1 MDFSYSEE
9 HKLIRETARQ
19 FAQNEVAKDAA
30 ERDRLEQ
37 FPAQH
42 VRKMAEL
49 GFMGMMVDPQY
60 GGGGM
65 DTVSYVIVIE
75 ELSKVDAS
83 VGVVCSVNNS
93 LVCYGIEAYG
103 TEAQK
108 QKYLVPLAK
117 GEKLGAFCLS
127 EPSSGSDASAMKTT
141 AVLKGEHYILNGTK
155 NWITNGKYADYYVMT
170 AMTSPALGHKGISA
184 FLVEKQF
191 PGFSVGKKEKK
202 LGIRSSDTVS
212 IIMEDCRVP
221 KENLLGK
228 EGQGFRIAMKTL
240 DGGRIGIA
248 AQALGIAQG
257 SLEAAIK
264 YSKERVQFGKAIGQ
278 FQAIQFMLA
287 DMETRISAARLLT
300 YQAAW
305 KKDQKQNFSSEAAM
319 AKLYASETAV
329 YASSHAVQIYG
340 GYGYLKDYP
349 VERFMRDSK
358 ITEIYEGTSE
368 IQRMVVAR
376 GLLEKTY
383 I

>member
-1 MDFSYSEE
+1 MDFTLNEE
-9 HKLIRETARQ
+9 HKLVRETARK
-19 FAQNEVAKDAA
+19 FAHGEVAKDAA

-37 FPAQH
+37 FPSHH
-42 VRKMAEL
+42 VKKMAEL
-49 GFMGMMVDPQY
+49 GFMGMMVDPKY

-65 DTVSYVIVIE
+65 DTISYVIVIE

-103 TEAQK
+103 TEEQK
-108 QKYLVPLAK
+108 QKYLAPLAK

-127 EPSSGSDASAMKTT
+127 EPSSGSDASTMKTT
-141 AVLKGEHYILNGTK
+141 AVLEGDHYILNGTK
-155 NWITNGKYADYYVMT
+155 NWITNGKYADHYIVT
-170 AMTSPALGHKGISA
+170 AMTNRSLGYRGVSVFI
-184 FLVEKQF
+184 VEKQF
-191 PGFSVGKKEKK
+191 PGVSVGKKEKK

-228 EGQGFRIAMKTL
+228 EGEGFKIAMKTL

-264 YSKERVQFGKAIGQ
+264 YARERVQFGKPISQ

-305 KKDQKQNFSSEAAM
+305 KKDQGQNFSAEAAM

-329 YASSHAVQIYG
+329 DASTKAVQIYG

-368 IQRMVVAR
+368 IQRLVIAR
-376 GLLEKTY
+376 GLVENTH
-383 I
+383 

>member
-1 MDFSYSEE
+1 MDFALTEE
-9 HKLIRETARQ
+9 HRLIQETARQ

-30 ERDRLEQ
+30 ERDRQEQ
-37 FPAQH
+37 FPTHH

-49 GFMGMMVDPQY
+49 GFMGMMVDPKY

-65 DTVSYVIVIE
+65 DTISYVIAIE

-93 LVCYGIEAYG
+93 LVCYGIETYG
-103 TEAQK
+103 SEELK

-127 EPSSGSDASAMKTT
+127 EPNSGSDASAMKTT
-141 AVLKGEHYILNGTK
+141 AVLKGDYYVLNGTK

-170 AMTSPALGHKGISA
+170 ALTNPALGPKGISA
-184 FLVEKQF
+184 FVVEKQF
-191 PGFSVGKKEKK
+191 PGFAVGKKEKK

-221 KENLLGK
+221 KENLLGR
-228 EGQGFRIAMKTL
+228 EGDGFRIAMRTL

-257 SLEAAIK
+257 ALEAAIK

-287 DMETRISAARLLT
+287 DMETRIVGARLLT

-305 KKDQKQNFSSEAAM
+305 KKDQQQNFSSEAAM
-319 AKLYASETAV
+319 
-329 YASSHAVQIYG
+329 QWC
-340 GYGYLKDYP
+340 
-349 VERFMRDSK
+349 
-358 ITEIYEGTSE
+358 
-368 IQRMVVAR
+368 
-376 GLLEKTY
+376 
-383 I
+383 

>member
-1 MDFSYSEE
+1 MDFNLTEE
-9 HKLIRETARQ
+9 QKLIQRTARE

-37 FPAQH
+37 FPTQH
-42 VRKMAEL
+42 VKKMAEL
-49 GFMGMMVDPQY
+49 GFMGMMVDSKY
-60 GGGGM
+60 GGGGL
-65 DTVSYVIVIE
+65 DTVSYVLVIE

-83 VGVVCSVNNS
+83 VGVICSVNNS
-93 LVCYGIEAYG
+93 LVCYGLEDFG
-103 TEAQK
+103 TEEQK

-127 EPSSGSDASAMKTT
+127 EPSSGSDASAMKTN
-141 AVLKGEHYILNGTK
+141 AVLKGDHYILNGTK
-155 NWITNGKYADYYVMT
+155 NWITNGKYADYYIMT
-170 AMTSPALGHKGISA
+170 ALTSPALGHHGIST
-184 FLVEKQF
+184 FIVEKNF

-212 IIMEDCRVP
+212 IIMEDCIVP
-221 KENLLGK
+221 KANLLGK
-228 EGQGFRIAMKTL
+228 VDEGFKIAMKTL

-264 YSKERVQFGKAIGQ
+264 YSKERIQFGKPIAQ
-278 FQAIQFMLA
+278 FQAVQFMLA
-287 DMETRISAARLLT
+287 DMETRITAARLLT
-300 YQAAW
+300 FHAAC
-305 KKDQKQNFSSEAAM
+305 KKDQRLHFSVEAAQ
-319 AKLYASETAV
+319 AKLFASETAV
-329 YASSHAVQIYG
+329 DVSTKAVQIYG

-368 IQRMVVAR
+368 IQRLVIAR
-376 GLLEKTY
+376 GLLEQ
-383 I
+383 

>member
-1 MDFSYSEE
+1 MDFMLTEE
-9 HKLIRETARQ
+9 QKLIQRTARE

-37 FPAQH
+37 FPAH
-42 VRKMAEL
+42 HAKKMAEL
-49 GFMGMMVDPQY
+49 GFMGMMVDPKY
-60 GGGGM
+60 GGGGL
-65 DTVSYVIVIE
+65 DTVSYVLVIE

-93 LVCYGIEAYG
+93 LVCFGIQEYGSEAL
-103 TEAQK
+103 K
-108 QKYLVPLAK
+108 QNYLVPLAK

-141 AVLKGEHYILNGTK
+141 AVLKGDHYVLNGTK
-155 NWITNGKYADYYVMT
+155 NWITNGKYADYYLMT
-170 AMTSPALGHKGISA
+170 ALTNPALGHHGISA
-184 FLVEKQF
+184 FIVEKTF

-212 IIMEDCRVP
+212 IIMEDCAVP

-228 EGQGFRIAMKTL
+228 ESEGFKIAMRTL

-264 YSKERVQFGKAIGQ
+264 YSKERIQFGKPIAQ

-287 DMETRISAARLLT
+287 DMETRINAARLLT
-300 YQAAW
+300 FQAAC
-305 KKDQKQNFSSEAAM
+305 KKDQRVNFSVEAAK
-319 AKLYASETAV
+319 AKLFASETAV
-329 YASSHAVQIYG
+329 DASTKAVQIYG

-368 IQRMVVAR
+368 IQRLVIAR
-376 GLLEKTY
+376 GLLEQ
-383 I
+383 

>member
-1 MDFSYSEE
+1 MDFTFTEE
-9 HKLIRETARQ
+9 HKLVRETAQ
-19 FAQNEVAKDAA
+19 KFAQGEVAKDAA

-37 FPAQH
+37 FPEHH
-42 VRKMAEL
+42 VKKMAEL
-49 GFMGMMVDPQY
+49 GFMGMMVDPKY

-65 DTVSYVIVIE
+65 DTISYVIVIE

-93 LVCYGIEAYG
+93 LVCYGVEAYG
-103 TEAQK
+103 TEEQK

-141 AVLKGEHYILNGTK
+141 ATLQGEHYILNGTK
-155 NWITNGKYADYYVMT
+155 NWITNGKYADYYIMT
-170 AMTSPALGHKGISA
+170 AMTNPSLGHKGISA
-184 FLVEKQF
+184 FVVEKKF

-212 IIMEDCRVP
+212 VIMEDCKVP

-228 EGQGFRIAMKTL
+228 EGEGFKIAMKTL

-248 AQALGIAQG
+248 AQALGIAQA

-287 DMETRISAARLLT
+287 DMETRITAARLLT

-305 KKDQKQNFSSEAAM
+305 KRDQIQNFSSEAAM

-329 YASSHAVQIYG
+329 YASTQAVQIYG

-368 IQRMVVAR
+368 IQRLVIAR
-376 GLLEKTY
+376 GLLERTY
-383 I
+383 

>member
-1 MDFSYSEE
+1 MDFLLTDE
-9 HKLIRETARQ
+9 HKLIQQTARE
-19 FAQNEVAKDAA
+19 FAQNEVSKDAA
-30 ERDRLEQ
+30 ERDRLEK
-37 FPAQH
+37 FPEHH
-42 VRKMAEL
+42 VKKMAEL
-49 GFMGMMVDPQY
+49 GFLGMMVHPKY

-65 DTVSYVIVIE
+65 DTISYVLVME

-93 LVCYGIEAYG
+93 LVCSGIEEFG
-103 TEAQK
+103 TEELK

-127 EPSSGSDASAMKTT
+127 EPGSGSDAAAMQST
-141 AVLKGEHYILNGTK
+141 AIRQDDHYILNGTK
-155 NWITNGKYADYYVMT
+155 NFISNGMYADYYITT
-170 AMTSPALGHKGISA
+170 ALTDKTLKHKGIST
-184 FLVEKQF
+184 FVVEKDF
-191 PGFSVGKKEKK
+191 PGFAVGKKEKK

-212 IIMEDCRVP
+212 IIMEDCIVP
-221 KENLLGK
+221 KQNLLGN
-228 EGQGFRIAMKTL
+228 ESDGFKIAMRIL

-264 YSKERVQFGKAIGQ
+264 YAKERTQFGTPISQ
-278 FQAIQFMLA
+278 FQAVQFMLA
-287 DMETRISAARLLT
+287 DMETRTDAARLLT

-305 KKDQKQNFSSEAAM
+305 KKDQNMNYSIEASK
-319 AKLYASETAV
+319 AKLFASETAV
-329 YASSHAVQIYG
+329 DVATKAVQIFG

-368 IQRMVVAR
+368 IQRLVIA
-376 GLLEKTY
+376 
-383 I
+383 